1 MTAALIWIDAF
12 INLMQG
18 LVIGAFM
25 SLLFVGICWLVA
37 IILKHIHD
45 MFNVTADPKHV
56 YPPYIKGVDDE

>member
-1 MTAALIWIDAF
+1 
-12 INLMQG
+12 
-18 LVIGAFM
+18 M

-56 YPPYIKGVDDE
+56 YPPYIKGADDESK